1 MLRKLSILVQI
12 KRYSYW
18 IISIMPNLDSITQ
31 TQIMKGVVGVQFPKI
46 VEVMLKM
53 KEITLKKVK

>member
-1 MLRKLSILVQI
+1 
-12 KRYSYW
+12 
-18 IISIMPNLDSITQ
+18 MPNLDSITQ

-53 KEITLKKVK
+53 KEITLKKVKLSK